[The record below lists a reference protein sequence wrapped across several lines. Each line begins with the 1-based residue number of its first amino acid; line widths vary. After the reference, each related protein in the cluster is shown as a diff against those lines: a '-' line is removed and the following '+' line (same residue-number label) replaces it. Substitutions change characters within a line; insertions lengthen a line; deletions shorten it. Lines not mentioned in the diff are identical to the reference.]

1 MLNNFTRNLSKVPL
15 SNHKLDEFWYCT
27 YEFEGDIHEFLADE
41 LIKNNKILSY
51 MKENDQD
58 SLSFLKTN
66 LEDKLKTLKNSL
78 KNQKEGYKKND
89 GIYMNLLSYEALKEF
104 HDVLPLYLLQRSD
117 IENPKFGVDSVFYRG
132 DRIWVFE
139 FKTSTSTLN
148 ENATAKKVYE
158 GVESLFCKG
167 DIKTASLYDCKT
179 NIRNNDLDPKLLEVT
194 EELISNRSDTEKLLS
209 NASLVFNV
217 CIVSP
222 SDTFSQEE
230 IKKYI
235 KKEYLDCKNCIA
247 SGSDCKQFTCPR
259 FEKIKI
265 FNAFHVQLPTDF
277 SLERLYDKIIKKM
290 EGKDYE
296 QKNAE

>member
-27 YEFEGDIHEFLADE
+27 YEFEGDIHELLADE

-51 MKENDQD
+51 MRESDQD

-66 LEDKLKTLKNSL
+66 LEDKMRKLKTSL
-78 KNQKEGYKKND
+78 KNPKEGYKKND
-89 GIYMNLLSYEALKEF
+89 GIYMNFLSYEALKEF

-117 IENPKFGVDSVFYRG
+117 IENPKFGVDSVFYKE

-167 DIKTASLYDCKT
+167 DVKTASLYDCKT
-179 NIRNNDLDPKLLEVT
+179 NIRKNDLNPKLLEVT
-194 EELISNRSDTEKLLS
+194 DELIVNRSDTEKLLD
-209 NASLVFNV
+209 NPSLVFNV

-222 SDTFSQEE
+222 SNVFSQED

-235 KKEYLDCKNCIA
+235 KKEYLDCKNCIVN
-247 SGSDCKQFTCPR
+247 GSNCKQFACPR

-277 SLERLYDKIIKKM
+277 SLEKLYDKIIEKM
-290 EGKDYE
+290 EVKE
-296 QKNAE
+296 NE

>member
-1 MLNNFTRNLSKVPL
+1 MRES
-15 SNHKLDEFWYCT
+15 
-27 YEFEGDIHEFLADE
+27 
-41 LIKNNKILSY
+41 
-51 MKENDQD
+51 DQD

-66 LEDKLKTLKNSL
+66 LEDKMRKLKNSL
-78 KNQKEGYKKND
+78 KNPKEGYKKND
-89 GIYMNLLSYEALKEF
+89 GIFMNFLSYEALKEF

-117 IENPKFGVDSVFYRG
+117 IENPKFGVDSVFYKE

-139 FKTSTSTLN
+139 FKTSTSILN

-167 DIKTASLYDCKT
+167 DVKTASLYDCKT
-179 NIRNNDLDPKLLEVT
+179 NIRKNDLNPKLLEVT
-194 EELISNRSDTEKLLS
+194 DELIVNRSDTEKLLG
-209 NASLVFNV
+209 NPGLVFNV

-222 SDTFSQEE
+222 SNAFSQED

-247 SGSDCKQFTCPR
+247 NGSNCKQFACPR

-277 SLERLYDKIIKKM
+277 SLEKLYDKIIEKM
-290 EGKDYE
+290 EVK
-296 QKNAE
+296 KNE